1 MRRYFFDVKDGSYIR
16 DDQGRQF
23 STDDDALRHARTV
36 ANELCRNRNGLE
48 ELQLIVRDEYQNT
61 IFHVPGVG

>member
-1 MRRYFFDVKDGSYIR
+1 MRRYFFDVNGGSYIR

-23 STDDDALRHARTV
+23 PDDDHALRHARTV
-36 ANELCRNRNGLE
+36 ANELSRNRNGDE

-61 IFHVPGVG
+61 LFHVPGVG

>member
-23 STDDDALRHARTV
+23 RDDDQALRHARTV
-36 ANELCRNRNGLE
+36 VNELCRNRDGAE
-48 ELQLIVRDEYQNT
+48 ELQLIVRDEYQNA
-61 IFHVPGVG
+61 IFRVPGVG